1 MAAILIVEDDLTFAT
16 MLKTWLG
23 KQGFQISTAG
33 DLSKAHKLLEHQ
45 SYDLILSDLRL
56 PEGDGLSLLD
66 WMQKHDLVVPLIV
79 MTSYADVQ
87 NAVNAMK
94 QGACDYIAKP
104 VQPAMLLEKIEDA
117 LSAFS
122 PTLSKRNTDSE
133 EVQTDSDT
141 HPAFLE
147 GKSEAA
153 RQLYNYVALVAPTP
167 LSVLINGASGTGKE
181 YVAHRIHQL
190 SKRADKPFVA
200 IDCGA
205 MLKELAAS
213 EFFGH
218 VKGSFTGAVADKTG
232 AFVEAN
238 GGTLFLDEV
247 GNLSYDVQV
256 QLLRAIQERKI
267 RPVGSNQEIEV
278 DVRLVCATNE
288 NLQQAIARGEFR
300 EDLYHRLN
308 EFTLHMPSLKDRG
321 EDILLFANF
330 FLDQA
335 NKELERHIVGF
346 DAPASEALLNYAWP
360 GNLRELK
367 NRVKRATLLAQDR
380 LIHKTDLGEFNIINR
395 GEEELPAATPF
406 ALHDKNTEKER
417 ILQALQTAHHN
428 KARAARLLGIDRKT
442 LYNKIKLYDI
452 PQ

>member
-1 MAAILIVEDDLTFAT
+1 
-16 MLKTWLG
+16 
-23 KQGFQISTAG
+23 
-33 DLSKAHKLLEHQ
+33 
-45 SYDLILSDLRL
+45 
-56 PEGDGLSLLD
+56 
-66 WMQKHDLVVPLIV
+66 
-79 MTSYADVQ
+79 
-87 NAVNAMK
+87 
-94 QGACDYIAKP
+94 
-104 VQPAMLLEKIEDA
+104 MLLEKIEDA
-117 LSAFS
+117 LSASS
-122 PTLSKRNTDSE
+122 PTLSKKNTDSE
-133 EVQTDSDT
+133 EAQTGAEA

-346 DAPASEALLNYAWP
+346 DATASEALLNYAWP